1 MISSFSI
8 RLRSVCERCMIG
20 HHINSKWLSG
30 WRVKLLAFIPI
41 IANWPPV
48 RFAVVI
54 PVQRNKRKSVLALP
68 VIALRVP
75 QWKRCNG
82 VNISRWGAWRLIQL
96 CLVYFFFLFGCCWTL
111 FIFAHTAFFNS
122 FFLFFSLFPCLSLSV
137 LVIRHYCLSLGWPWL
152 FIALLWS
159 HKIDRHA
166 VLFLFPRFTLFNVH
180 FFFCSAILFRLLT
193 TAKPCTGL
201 CAWPLTGLFVV
212 MAFLLFDF
220 MSSPK
225 PGREQHLFNVRFFL
239 YIYE

>member
-1 MISSFSI
+1 MQ
-8 RLRSVCERCMIG
+8 RREYLPLRGMAA
-20 HHINSKWLSG
+20 H
-30 WRVKLLAFIPI
+30 
-41 IANWPPV
+41 PV
-48 RFAVVI
+48 
-54 PVQRNKRKSVLALP
+54 
-68 VIALRVP
+68 VP
-75 QWKRCNG
+75 
-82 VNISRWGAWRLIQL
+82 
-96 CLVYFFFLFGCCWTL
+96 CLFLFPFRLLLDVVHFRTHGV
-111 FIFAHTAFFNS
+111 FQF

-137 LVIRHYCLSLGWPWL
+137 LVIRHYCLSLGCPWL

-166 VLFLFPRFTLFNVH
+166 VLFLSPRFTLFNVH

-225 PGREQHLFNVRFFL
+225 PGREQHLFNVRFFF
-239 YIYE
+239 YIYMNRYYLGVSI